1 MPIGPKYGIPS
12 SGDSPEPEGLIRPE
26 GEGEFDFS
34 VRESPFS
41 HPESPRMEGQS
52 GKRMKSIT
60 VMTECR
66 EELIDITDRIR
77 AHIRTCLPEDASGAL
92 ALYCPHTTCGLTINE
107 GADPDV
113 ARDMTA
119 FFSRLV
125 PHTGNYRHRE
135 GNSDAHIK
143 ACLLG
148 SSLLVLVDNGR
159 LLLGTWQSIYLYEG
173 DGPRTRN
180 LWLQWLPG
188 EAD

>member
-1 MPIGPKYGIPS
+1 MKGS
-12 SGDSPEPEGLIRPE
+12 
-26 GEGEFDFS
+26 
-34 VRESPFS
+34 
-41 HPESPRMEGQS
+41 S
-52 GKRMKSIT
+52 GKRMKSIS
-60 VMTECR
+60 VMTERR

-77 AHIRTCLPEDASGAL
+77 THVRTCLPEGANGAL
-92 ALYCPHTTCGLTINE
+92 AIYCPHTTCGLTINE

-113 ARDMTA
+113 ASDMTA

-125 PHTGNYRHRE
+125 PHAGNYRHRE

-143 ACLLG
+143 ASFMG
-148 SSLLVLVDNGR
+148 SSLLVLVENGR